1 MKIKEY
7 INKIVNT
14 GNKEDMEELSE
25 MLDEAILK
33 LKMND
38 EECYNEYKMK
48 LYEMA
53 NGKILD
59 ENMAEE
65 WVMSMK
71 PRARW
76 TMEETDQ
83 VLKQY
88 NITSIDSIDWYV
100 VMNMLY
106 SDMKS
111 VLGSGDDEESL
122 TKYVN
127 AAKDWLQ
134 DEDAGP
140 DKLYNY
146 WKYVAK
152 G

>member
-152 G
+152 S